1 MMSTSFSDI
10 FDPRSRQTK
19 LIIPLL
25 LSFAL
30 GACTTQTPSPDI
42 AEIKPAT
49 QKVELLPEPFSRDTL
64 YSLLVAEVAGRR
76 GNFDIALNN
85 YLEQAQQTRDL
96 GLTKRAAQIAR
107 QLRAP
112 KAALEASKLWVELDP
127 ENQEA
132 RFIAASEQVNA
143 EQFLNALENSIKLE
157 ALGGQPLYLTIASR
171 VSSTDHPSASALVE
185 RISIELEDQP
195 ENTGLIAAKGILLQR
210 QAPEETLKLARQA
223 QILDKDF
230 ITAAVM
236 EVKSL
241 QQLKRNHEA
250 QTRLEALLE
259 EHPDNKRLRLQ
270 YARLLASIDLASSK
284 VQFEN
289 LHKQHPKDE
298 ELSLAYALVL
308 YELKETKDA
317 AAQFNLLLD
326 SKNSTSMANYYL
338 GRISMNQDQPNVAL
352 GYLAD
357 VTAGGPNYLPAWV
370 FRSDI
375 LVKQGQTESAI
386 ELFKS
391 SAKRY
396 PKLGQRF
403 LMVTIESLNKYQ
415 HAEQSIRLLNAEL
428 LKNPSDAK
436 LLYAR
441 AMSYE
446 KLDQLA
452 EMEAD
457 LRDILASNPDD
468 ASILNTLGYTLATR
482 SNRFNEAYQLIEKA
496 YQLTPNDPA
505 VIDSIGWIEYLRGN
519 LEPALKYLRRAIKAF
534 PDHEIAAHLG
544 EVLWA
549 LERRDEARNAW
560 RSGLDLRPNSPF
572 VTEAMQRLNANF

>member
-25 LSFAL
+25 LILTL
-30 GACTTQTPSPDI
+30 GACTTQAPNPEI
-42 AEIKPAT
+42 AEIKPEPKEA
-49 QKVELLPEPFSRDTL
+49 ELPPAPFSRDTL

-96 GLTKRAAQIAR
+96 GLTKRAAKIAR

-112 KAALEASKLWVELDP
+112 KAALEASKLWVELEP
-127 ENQEA
+127 ESQEA
-132 RFIAASEQVNA
+132 RFIATSEQVNA
-143 EQFLNALENSIKLE
+143 ERFLNALENSIKLE

-185 RISIELEDQP
+185 RISIELEAQP

-223 QILDKDF
+223 QGLDKSF

-241 QQLKRNHEA
+241 QQLGRDQEA
-250 QTRLEALLE
+250 QARLEALLN

-270 YARLLASIDLASSK
+270 YARLLASIDLSSSK
-284 VQFEN
+284 IQFEN
-289 LHKQHPKDE
+289 LHKQYPKDE

-308 YELKETKDA
+308 YELKQTEDA
-317 AAQFNLLLD
+317 SSQFNLLLD

-338 GRISMNQDQPNVAL
+338 GRIAMNKDQPNVAL

-357 VTAGGPNYLPAWV
+357 VAAGGPNYLPAWV

-375 LVKQGQTESAI
+375 LVKQGQIESAI

-396 PKLGQRF
+396 PKLRQRF

-415 HAEQSIRLLNAEL
+415 HAEQSITLLNLEL
-428 LKNPSDAK
+428 SKSPADGK

-446 KLDQLA
+446 RLDRLA
-452 EMEAD
+452 DMEAD
-457 LRDILASNPDD
+457 LRSILESNPND

-496 YQLTPNDPA
+496 YQLAPNDPA
-505 VIDSIGWIEYLRGN
+505 IIDSIGWIEYLRGN
-519 LEPALKYLRRAIKAF
+519 LEPALKYLYKAMKAF

-544 EVLWA
+544 EVLWG
-549 LERRDEARNAW
+549 LERRDEALKAW
-560 RSGLDLRPNSPF
+560 KNGLDLRPSSPI